1 LRGLSPTQKNK
12 SAFFHNYEEL
22 HMRESKPEPA
32 ALFPGIIPFA
42 FPGVPGVSCF
52 FSTALYGDISLD
64 AGADAG
70 QSGSGNAER
79 RAALAPL
86 LGFADWTELRQVHGD
101 SLLKE
106 PEPTPFDAPSD
117 KEADGFCT
125 SRPGQ
130 ALLIKAADCQQILLA
145 HKSGKYVAALH
156 CGWKGNA
163 LDFPG
168 KGLEAFCRAYA
179 LSPAEV
185 LAVRGPSLGP
195 GAAEFINFEQEWPE
209 RFRPWFNP
217 ATRIMDLW
225 SLTRSQL
232 LAAGLLPEHFFTLD
246 LCTYA
251 FSGEE
256 DGFLFSYRRGHAG
269 RQAGL
274 IFIAPA

>member
-1 LRGLSPTQKNK
+1 ML
-12 SAFFHNYEEL
+12 
-22 HMRESKPEPA
+22 ESRPEPA
-32 ALFPGIIPFA
+32 DFFPKIIPFA
-42 FPGVPGVSCF
+42 FPGIPGVSCF

-64 AGADAG
+64 AGRPGGEAAG
-70 QSGSGNAER
+70 R
-79 RAALAPL
+79 RAGLSRL
-86 LGFADWTELRQVHGD
+86 LGFASWTELRQAHGD
-101 SLLKE
+101 LLLKD

-117 KEADGFCT
+117 KEADGTCS

-130 ALLIKAADCQQILLA
+130 ALLVKAADCQQILLA
-145 HKSGKYVAALH
+145 HKSGRYVAALH

-168 KGLEAFCRAYA
+168 KGLAAFCRAYA

-195 GAAEFINFEQEWPE
+195 GAAEFVNFELEWPE

-217 ATRIMDLW
+217 ATRNMDLW

-246 LCTYA
+246 LCTYT

-256 DGFLFSYRRGHAG
+256 AGFLFSYRRGHAG
-269 RQAGL
+269 RQAAL
-274 IFIAPA
+274 IFIN